1 MAVHTV
7 WPIKKVVK
15 SGSGYTKT
23 DETLTVTD
31 TQMNAICAAFADYI
45 WAKVQSE

>member
-1 MAVHTV
+1 MEE
-7 WPIKKVVK
+7 
-15 SGSGYTKT
+15 GYTKT

-45 WAKVQSE
+45 WASIMV